1 MSFFLPR
8 FYKIIV
14 FSTKYIR
21 LLFLVLVLTFI
32 VVPNTSC
39 RSQKESKSQ
48 KETRKKQ
55 EKQAKIDQK
64 EYKKA
69 LKKHKKIQTK
79 DTRKRMKKG
88 KKTSLGQ
95 TPKKKK
101 GFFARI
107 FQKKKNCGVE

>member
-1 MSFFLPR
+1 MDFFHQR
-8 FYKIIV
+8 FCKVIV
-14 FSTKYIR
+14 LSIKYFR
-21 LLFLVLVLTFI
+21 LLFLVLILTFI
-32 VVPNTSC
+32 VVPSTSC

-69 LKKHKKIQTK
+69 LKRHQKIQTK

-88 KKTSLGQ
+88 KQSSLGQ

-107 FQKKKNCGVE
+107 FHKKKNCGVE